1 MSATAIAWYKLKTNS
16 ILIAQVPAARIK
28 AGALPLSI
36 AFPAI
41 SVTSVSNV
49 PSMNVAMSNTTLM
62 TERVQITVYA
72 KSIDGVS
79 SGYDTQKS
87 ILALIR
93 TALANA
99 HGTVNGLTC
108 ESIVPA
114 GEGPDI
120 FDDVT
125 LVYEQSAD
133 YLVRWHR

>member
-1 MSATAIAWYKLKTNS
+1 MSAPGIAWYKLKTNS
-16 ILIAQVPAARIK
+16 ALIAQVPAARIFS
-28 AGALPLSI
+28 GPIPLN
-36 AFPAI
+36 ATLPAI
-41 SVTSVSNV
+41 GVTSVSNV
-49 PSMNVAMSNTTLM
+49 PSTNVSMSNTTLM
-62 TERVQITVYA
+62 TERVQVTLYA
-72 KSIDGVS
+72 TT
-79 SGYDTQKS
+79 YPTQKS

-93 TALANA
+93 TALANT
-99 HGTVNGLTC
+99 HGTVNGFAC

>member
-1 MSATAIAWYKLKTNS
+1 MSAPGIAWYKLKTNAN
-16 ILIAQVPAARIK
+16 LIAQVPAARIFS
-28 AGALPLSI
+28 GPIPLN
-36 AFPAI
+36 ATLPAI
-41 SVTSVSNV
+41 GVTSVSNV
-49 PSMNVAMSNTTLM
+49 PSTNVSMLNTTLM
-62 TERVQITVYA
+62 TERVQVTLYA
-72 KSIDGVS
+72 TT
-79 SGYDTQKS
+79 YPTQKS

-99 HGTVNGLTC
+99 HGTVNGFTC

-133 YLVRWHR
+133 YLIRWHR

>member
-1 MSATAIAWYKLKTNS
+1 MSAPAIVWFKLKTNAA
-16 ILIAQVPAARIK
+16 LIAQVPAARIFS
-28 AGALPLSI
+28 GPIPLN
-36 AFPAI
+36 ATLPAI
-41 SVTSVSNV
+41 GVTSVSNV
-49 PSMNVAMSNTTLM
+49 PSTNVSMSNTTLM
-62 TERVQITVYA
+62 TERVQVTLYA
-72 KSIDGVS
+72 TT
-79 SGYDTQKS
+79 YPTQKS

-99 HGTVNGLTC
+99 HGTANGFTC